1 MRILLLGN
9 TGQLGWELER
19 ALAPLGQVDA
29 LDYPVVDLLDPASIC
44 AAVRQ
49 SEPQII
55 VNAAAYTA
63 VDSAEQEPERAFA
76 VNDRGPGVL
85 AAEARSAGAALVH
98 YSTDYVFDGT
108 AAVPYTEAD
117 VPNPLGVYGG
127 SKLAGERAV
136 QEVGGAYLIL
146 RTAWVYSLRRDCFP
160 TKVLEWARRQRVLR
174 VVDDQVSNPTWA
186 RMLAEAT
193 ALVLAQGANYP
204 ACWLSERSGV
214 YHLAGDGHTSRYEWA
229 RAVLSL
235 DPYRETQIAQEL
247 VPAKTADFPTPA
259 RRPLHSAL
267 NCDRFAEVF
276 GLRLPEWRAAL
287 RLAMSPGAQA

>member
-1 MRILLLGN
+1 
-9 TGQLGWELER
+9 
-19 ALAPLGQVDA
+19 
-29 LDYPVVDLLDPASIC
+29 
-44 AAVRQ
+44 
-49 SEPQII
+49 
-55 VNAAAYTA
+55 
-63 VDSAEQEPERAFA
+63 
-76 VNDRGPGVL
+76 
-85 AAEARSAGAALVH
+85 
-98 YSTDYVFDGT
+98 
-108 AAVPYTEAD
+108 
-117 VPNPLGVYGG
+117 
-127 SKLAGERAV
+127 
-136 QEVGGAYLIL
+136 
-146 RTAWVYSLRRDCFP
+146 
-160 TKVLEWARRQRVLR
+160 
-174 VVDDQVSNPTWA
+174 
-186 RMLAEAT
+186 MLAEAT